1 MCAELFPTAIRA
13 KGTSLSTFTN
23 WASNLIVAQCS
34 PLALSRMGYRYF
46 YIFTAFNWVA
56 AVVVYLFY
64 PETQGCTLERV
75 HELFDDI
82 SLGPSDPYS
91 ASAVTEKAHRPVV
104 VKEAISTVNGL
115 TSLSNA
121 DATRHAES

>member
-1 MCAELFPTAIRA
+1 M
-13 KGTSLSTFTN
+13 
-23 WASNLIVAQCS
+23 
-34 PLALSRMGYRYF
+34 
-46 YIFTAFNWVA
+46 AFNWVA

-82 SLGPSDPYS
+82 SLGPSSDPYS
-91 ASAVTEKAHRPVV
+91 ASAVSEKAHQPVV

-121 DATRHAES
+121 DAMYPARGILTRGIGHKVAGIRTSEQT